1 MKEWQGENGDPRQR
15 LPLAGQGTGGYTS
28 ACGEM
33 RSRLTGLLSR
43 RNTASHRCLAGP
55 DPGRSPS
62 ARSRMARGAGKRFS
76 LHAPFSKEWKN
87 GGGPTWAARRV
98 RPDDD
103 FLRWHYPHQVEGR
116 SGCFLSANTA
126 PLCFYEAYYGTANR
140 ACQGR
145 RQKDR
150 EKIHGLPLQCGKKR
164 RILNNK

>member
-98 RPDDD
+98 NSDDD

-116 SGCFLSANTA
+116 SGRFLSAEWLPCVFTRPIMA
-126 PLCFYEAYYGTANR
+126 PPT
-140 ACQGR
+140 
-145 RQKDR
+145 
-150 EKIHGLPLQCGKKR
+150 GLVKGGGKKIVKKSTDCPCNVEKR
-164 RILNNK
+164 GVY

>member
-98 RPDDD
+98 NSDDE

-116 SGCFLSANTA
+116 SGCFLSAEWLPCVFTRPIMA
-126 PLCFYEAYYGTANR
+126 PPT
-140 ACQGR
+140 
-145 RQKDR
+145 
-150 EKIHGLPLQCGKKR
+150 GLVKGGGKKIVKKSTDCPCNVEKR
-164 RILNNK
+164 GVY